1 MTIRTVLAD
10 DHAIVLEGLEQIL
23 KLEEDIELV
32 ARCIDGEQALKT
44 VRLFLPDV
52 LVLDL
57 RMPVMDGLAVL
68 RQIKREGLPTKVV
81 LLTAGLDD
89 DEMVR
94 ALRLGVSGVILKVM
108 ASRLLIQCIR
118 TVAGG
123 GRWIEKDSGESPVR
137 RMTTDPHGTGLS
149 PREIEVVRMVS
160 RGMRNRQIAQELFIS
175 EATVKVHLHNVY
187 EKLAL
192 KSRVELGLFAREKGL
207 L

>member
-1 MTIRTVLAD
+1 VRIRTVLAD

-44 VRLFLPDV
+44 VRSFRPDV

-68 RQIKREGLPTKVV
+68 REIKREGLPTKVV
-81 LLTAGLDD
+81 LLTAGIDD
-89 DEMVR
+89 DEMIR
-94 ALRLGVSGVILKVM
+94 AFRLGVSGVILKVM

-123 GRWIEKDSGESPVR
+123 GRWIEKDSEDRAVQR
-137 RMTTDPHGTGLS
+137 TTTDPHGTGLS

-187 EKLAL
+187 EKLSL

>member
-1 MTIRTVLAD
+1 MKIRTVIAD

-23 KLEEDIELV
+23 RLEEDIELV

-44 VRLFLPDV
+44 VRSLRPDV

-68 RQIKREGLPTKVV
+68 REIKREGLSTKVI

-89 DEMVR
+89 NEMLK
-94 ALRLGVSGVILKVM
+94 ALRFGVSGVILKVM

-118 TVAGG
+118 TVAEG
-123 GRWIEKDSGESPVR
+123 GRWIEKDSEDRTVQR
-137 RMTTDPHGTGLS
+137 TTMDPHGTGLS

-187 EKLAL
+187 EKLSL

>member
-1 MTIRTVLAD
+1 LTIRAVLAD

-44 VRLFLPDV
+44 VRSFRPDV

-68 RQIKREGLPTKVV
+68 REIKREGLPTKVV

-89 DEMVR
+89 DEMIR

-108 ASRLLIQCIR
+108 ASRLLIECIR

-123 GRWIEKDSGESPVR
+123 GRWIEKDLEDRAVQR
-137 RMTTDPHGTGLS
+137 TTSDPHGTGLS

-160 RGMRNRQIAQELFIS
+160 RGMRNRQIAQQLFIS

>member
-1 MTIRTVLAD
+1 MKIRTVIAD

-44 VRLFLPDV
+44 VRSFRPDV

-68 RQIKREGLPTKVV
+68 REIKREGLPTRVV
-81 LLTAGLDD
+81 LLTAGIDD
-89 DEMVR
+89 DEMIR
-94 ALRLGVSGVILKVM
+94 AIRFGVSGVILKVM

-123 GRWIEKDSGESPVR
+123 GRWIEKDSADRSVQR
-137 RMTTDPHGTGLS
+137 TTTDSHGTGLS

-187 EKLAL
+187 EKLSL

>member
-1 MTIRTVLAD
+1 MKIRAVLAD

-44 VRLFLPDV
+44 VRSFLPDV

-68 RQIKREGLPTKVV
+68 REIKREGLPTKVV

-89 DEMVR
+89 DEMIS

-108 ASRLLIQCIR
+108 ASRLLIECIR

-123 GRWIEKDSGESPVR
+123 GRWIEKDLEDRAVQR
-137 RMTTDPHGTGLS
+137 TTCDPHGTGLS

-160 RGMRNRQIAQELFIS
+160 RGMRNRQIAQLLFIS

>member
-1 MTIRTVLAD
+1 MRIRTVLAD

-32 ARCIDGEQALKT
+32 ARCIDGEQALKA
-44 VRLFLPDV
+44 VRSFRPDV

-68 RQIKREGLPTKVV
+68 REIKREGLPTKVV
-81 LLTAGLDD
+81 LLTAGIDD

-123 GRWIEKDSGESPVR
+123 GRWIEKDSAERAVER
-137 RMTTDPHGTGLS
+137 TTTDPHGTGLS

-187 EKLAL
+187 EKLSL

>member
-1 MTIRTVLAD
+1 LTIRAVLAD

-44 VRLFLPDV
+44 VRSFRPDV

-68 RQIKREGLPTKVV
+68 REIKREGLPTKVV

-89 DEMVR
+89 DEMIR

-123 GRWIEKDSGESPVR
+123 GRWIEKDLEDRAVQR
-137 RMTTDPHGTGLS
+137 TTSDPHGTGLS

-160 RGMRNRQIAQELFIS
+160 RGMRNRQIAQQLFIS

>member
-1 MTIRTVLAD
+1 MTIRAVLAD

-44 VRLFLPDV
+44 VRSFRPDV

-68 RQIKREGLPTKVV
+68 REIKREGLPTKVV

-89 DEMVR
+89 DEMIR

-108 ASRLLIQCIR
+108 ASRLLIECIR

-123 GRWIEKDSGESPVR
+123 GRWIEKDLEDRAVQR
-137 RMTTDPHGTGLS
+137 TTSDPHGTGLS

-160 RGMRNRQIAQELFIS
+160 RGMRNRQIAQQLFIS

>member
-1 MTIRTVLAD
+1 LTIRAVLAD

-44 VRLFLPDV
+44 VRSFRPDV

-68 RQIKREGLPTKVV
+68 REIKREGLPTKVV

-89 DEMVR
+89 DEMIR

-108 ASRLLIQCIR
+108 ASRLLVECIR

-123 GRWIEKDSGESPVR
+123 GRWIEKDLEDRAVQR
-137 RMTTDPHGTGLS
+137 TTSDPHGTGLS

-160 RGMRNRQIAQELFIS
+160 RGMRNRQIAQQLFIS

>member
-1 MTIRTVLAD
+1 MKIRTVIAD

-32 ARCIDGEQALKT
+32 ARCIDGEQALTT
-44 VRLFLPDV
+44 VRSFRPDV

-68 RQIKREGLPTKVV
+68 REIKREGLPTKVV
-81 LLTAGLDD
+81 LLTAGIDD
-89 DEMVR
+89 DEMIRAVR
-94 ALRLGVSGVILKVM
+94 FGVSGVILKVM

-123 GRWIEKDSGESPVR
+123 GRWIEKDTADRSVR
-137 RMTTDPHGTGLS
+137 RTATDPHGTGLS

-187 EKLAL
+187 EKLSL

>member
-1 MTIRTVLAD
+1 MKIRTVIAD

-23 KLEEDIELV
+23 RLEEDIELV

-44 VRLFLPDV
+44 VRSFRPDV

-68 RQIKREGLPTKVV
+68 REIKREGLPTKVV

-89 DEMVR
+89 DEMIKAVR
-94 ALRLGVSGVILKVM
+94 FGVSGVILKVM

-118 TVAGG
+118 TVAEG
-123 GRWIEKDSGESPVR
+123 GRWIEKDSEARPVQR
-137 RMTTDPHGTGLS
+137 TTMDPHGTGLS

-187 EKLAL
+187 EKLSL

>member
-1 MTIRTVLAD
+1 MTIRAVLAD

-44 VRLFLPDV
+44 VRSFRPDV

-68 RQIKREGLPTKVV
+68 REIKREGLPTKVV

-89 DEMVR
+89 DEMIR

-123 GRWIEKDSGESPVR
+123 GRWIEKDLEDRAVQR
-137 RMTTDPHGTGLS
+137 TTSDPHGTGLS

-160 RGMRNRQIAQELFIS
+160 RGMRNRQIAQQLFIS

>member
-44 VRLFLPDV
+44 VRSFRPDV

-68 RQIKREGLPTKVV
+68 REIKREGLPTKVV

-89 DEMVR
+89 DEMIR

-108 ASRLLIQCIR
+108 ASRLLIECIR
-118 TVAGG
+118 TVARG
-123 GRWIEKDSGESPVR
+123 GRWIEKDLEDRAVQR
-137 RMTTDPHGTGLS
+137 TTSDPHGTGLS

-160 RGMRNRQIAQELFIS
+160 RGMRNRQIAQQLFIS

-192 KSRVELGLFAREKGL
+192 KSRVELGLFARKKGL

>member
-1 MTIRTVLAD
+1 VKIRTVIAD

-44 VRLFLPDV
+44 VRSFRPDV

-68 RQIKREGLPTKVV
+68 REIKREGLPTRVV
-81 LLTAGLDD
+81 LLTAGIDD
-89 DEMVR
+89 DEMIR
-94 ALRLGVSGVILKVM
+94 AIRFGVSGVILKVM

-123 GRWIEKDSGESPVR
+123 GRWIEKDSADRSVQR
-137 RMTTDPHGTGLS
+137 TTTDLRGTGLS

-187 EKLAL
+187 EKLSL

>member
-1 MTIRTVLAD
+1 MTIRAVLAD

-44 VRLFLPDV
+44 VRSFRPDV

-68 RQIKREGLPTKVV
+68 REIKREGLPTKVV

-89 DEMVR
+89 DEMIR

-108 ASRLLIQCIR
+108 ASRLLVECIR

-123 GRWIEKDSGESPVR
+123 GRWIEKDLEDRAVQR
-137 RMTTDPHGTGLS
+137 TTSDPHGTGLS

-160 RGMRNRQIAQELFIS
+160 RGMRNRQIAQQLFIS

>member
-44 VRLFLPDV
+44 VRSFRPDV

-94 ALRLGVSGVILKVM
+94 AVRLGVSGVILKVM

-123 GRWIEKDSGESPVR
+123 GRWIEKDSGERPVR
-137 RMTTDPHGTGLS
+137 RMATDPHETGLS

>member
-1 MTIRTVLAD
+1 MKIRTVIAD

-44 VRLFLPDV
+44 VRSFRPDV
-52 LVLDL
+52 LVLDM

-68 RQIKREGLPTKVV
+68 REIKREGLPTKVV

-89 DEMVR
+89 DEMIRAVR
-94 ALRLGVSGVILKVM
+94 FGVSGVILKVM

-118 TVAGG
+118 TVAAG
-123 GRWIEKDSGESPVR
+123 GRWIEKDSEARPVQR
-137 RMTTDPHGTGLS
+137 TTMDPHGTGLS

-187 EKLAL
+187 EKLSL